1 MKKVWPVVV
10 VALLALAAYAQAHG
24 LTRLV
29 AAELEV
35 ARPARLPSP
44 AAELHTPA
52 ADAAPILDR
61 NVFDSETGPLG
72 DERDAPVTP
81 SPAPTAE
88 IATAAPACDFGE
100 VTLIVDGDPQYAFA
114 SITTANESRLYA
126 IGDAVADRTVHDI
139 GWDRVWFA
147 SEAGSCQ
154 MRLGDK
160 LKTKAPRARKAKKKK
175 KKKEKGKKGKKGPTP
190 VPDHIAQRIQ
200 QLGPQRYAIERS
212 AFDAVFE
219 MDNGLVRG
227 TRVRPVKDG
236 DRVVGMSFNGR
247 GVAEGSL
254 LHSIGIRAGDVL
266 KSVNGFQPTTPQKA
280 LEAYGRLKTSDALAL
295 VLERDG
301 KSMTIEYDIQ

>member
-1 MKKVWPVVV
+1 MNKVWPVVV
-10 VALLALAAYAQAHG
+10 FFLLAVAAYAQAHG
-24 LTRLV
+24 LSRLV
-29 AAELEV
+29 SAELEV
-35 ARPARLPSP
+35 VRPTPPPLPAS
-44 AAELHTPA
+44 EVHTPA

-72 DERDAPVTP
+72 GELDSSGA
-81 SPAPTAE
+81 PAPLE
-88 IATAAPACDFGE
+88 PASEPPSTCDFGE
-100 VTLIVDGDPQYAFA
+100 VTLIVDADPQFAFA
-114 SITTANESRLYA
+114 SVATGGESRL
-126 IGDAVADRTVHDI
+126 IGVGDVVADRTVHDI

-147 SEAGSCQ
+147 SESGKCE

-160 LKTKAPRARKAKKKK
+160 LAKKAPRPAEAPKKAPK
-175 KKKEKGKKGKKGPTP
+175 KKGKKGPTP
-190 VPDHIAQRIQ
+190 VPDHIANRIQ

-219 MDNGLVRG
+219 MENGLVRG

-236 DRVVGMSFNGR
+236 GKVIGMSFNGR

-266 KSVNGFQPTTPQKA
+266 KSVNGFQPTTAQKA
-280 LEAYGRLKTSDALAL
+280 LEAYGRLKTSDNLSL

-301 KSMTIEYDIQ
+301 QPMTIEYEIQ